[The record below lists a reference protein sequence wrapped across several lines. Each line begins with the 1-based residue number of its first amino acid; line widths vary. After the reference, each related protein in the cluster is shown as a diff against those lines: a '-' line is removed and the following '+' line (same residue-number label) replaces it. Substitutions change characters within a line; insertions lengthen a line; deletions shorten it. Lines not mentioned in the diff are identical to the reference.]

1 VFANHSEE
9 EEIFPLTT
17 LEIAEAQKADVKFKH
32 CFRRNTVLDIGLEVR
47 LVDDTYVV
55 CNDDKMIIPKPL
67 QRHAVLWYHHY
78 LQHPG
83 HTQLEETIK
92 ATMYWKGM
100 RTTIRSLIKSCK
112 TCQVNKKQKL
122 KYGHL
127 PPKTVISVP
136 WRVLC
141 VDHIGPYTLK
151 GKDGTIIDFR
161 ALTTIDP
168 ATSWFE
174 VVELPL
180 VRRLKTINV
189 NGKESSIVE
198 EIFNKTSEH
207 IAQLVNKM
215 WLSRYP
221 RCRYIIYNNGS
232 KFKLNFKYLCETY
245 GIKRK
250 PTTIKNPQA
259 NAILECLHQVLGQ
272 MLRTSEL
279 DMAKTITPD
288 DVDVFLNNAAWA
300 ICSTYH
306 AVLKASPGAA
316 IFGCSMLFNIPFI
329 ADWNQIRDYRQR
341 QTDLSTARKNSK

>member
-1 VFANHSEE
+1 MFANRSKE

-17 LEIAEAQKADVKFKH
+17 PEIAEVQKADSKLKH
-32 CFRRNTVLDIGLEVR
+32 CFRRNAVIDKGLEVR

-55 CNDDKMIIPKPL
+55 CKDGKIIIPKPL
-67 QRHAVLWYHHY
+67 QRRAVLWYHHY

-83 HTQLEETIK
+83 HTQLEETMK
-92 ATMYWKGM
+92 ATMYWNRM
-100 RTTIRSLIKSCK
+100 RTTIRSLTKSCK
-112 TCQVNKKQKL
+112 KCQTNKKQKL

-127 PPKTVISVP
+127 PSKTVITVP

-141 VDHIGPYTLK
+141 VDLKGPYTLK
-151 GKDGTIIDFR
+151 RKDGTIIDFMT
-161 ALTTIDP
+161 LTMINP

-174 VVELPL
+174 VVEPPL
-180 VRRLKTINV
+180 VRRLKTITV

-198 EIFNKTSEH
+198 EIFNKISER
-207 IAQLVNKM
+207 IARLGKKM

-221 RCRYIIYNNGS
+221 RCRYIIFNNGS
-232 KFKLNFKYLCETY
+232 EFKLNFEYLCETY

-259 NAILECLHQVLGQ
+259 NTILECLHQVLGQ

-279 DMAKTITPD
+279 DRAKTITPD
-288 DVDVFLNNAAWA
+288 DVNVFLDNAAWA

-306 AVLKASPGAA
+306 TVLKASPGAA
-316 IFGCSMLFNIPFI
+316 IFGCDMLFDILFI
-329 ADWNQIRDYRQR
+329 ANWNKI
-341 QTDLSTARKNSK
+341 